1 MLDEL
6 GINGFVM
13 EQDKRYLKLGTD
25 AMLLSEFA
33 GVKARD
39 TVCDLGCG
47 TGAVSILLAAR
58 HEHITVHVKVTF
70 SNFAHR
76 LNITTLDGINNTKVV
91 SMNGFH
97 RFWEHIVH

>member
-1 MLDEL
+1 MLDQL

-33 GVKARD
+33 RLKRND
-39 TVCDLGCG
+39 KVCDLGCG

-58 HEHITVHVKVTF
+58 HE
-70 SNFAHR
+70 
-76 LNITTLDGINNTKVV
+76 NITISGV
-91 SMNGFH
+91 
-97 RFWEHIVH
+97 EIVEGAAELCERNIMHNKDSTNLRSLLYYRI